1 MMYISMDLLNS
12 PTQHHS
18 TWARTQ
24 ICIEHVHNNFK
35 VKIFISCSVSPSL
48 VDSCSLLHSKG
59 RPFTCTTDNLF
70 EHILNLCLL
79 PACRGTYICTL
90 ETFHA
95 QEQ

>member
-35 VKIFISCSVSPSL
+35 VKILSV
-48 VDSCSLLHSKG
+48 VQ
-59 RPFTCTTDNLF
+59 
-70 EHILNLCLL
+70 CLL
-79 PACRGTYICTL
+79 PWWILAPYFIPKEDPLHVLQTICL
-90 ETFHA
+90 NIS
-95 QEQ
+95 